1 MKNRKVWIV
10 LLCLAVVLA
19 MTLGVLATAKSAE
32 EAETPAEAA
41 ETPAVA
47 AEEEQ
52 PEEPAEEAA
61 APTEEPAEEAAAPA
75 AEASA
80 AQQSAAPAAE
90 VPAAQQSAAPAAER
104 DTELFDR
111 LMAYDSEDALLEAL
125 GGTSKELLATL
136 TEEEIRQI
144 DAHLAEMEPAP
155 APAVVENTE
164 EATVPSEI
172 VYPTVNYTN
181 VAPIGGPVTGGSAE

>member
-1 MKNRKVWIV
+1 MKNRKAWIV
-10 LLCLAVVLA
+10 LFCLAVVLA

-61 APTEEPAEEAAAPA
+61 APTEEAAAEPEAPA
-75 AEASA
+75 AEA
-80 AQQSAAPAAE
+80 
-90 VPAAQQSAAPAAER
+90 PAAQQSAAPAAER

-125 GGTSKELLATL
+125 GGISKELLATL

>member
-1 MKNRKVWIV
+1 MKNRKAWIV
-10 LLCLAVVLA
+10 LFCLAVVLA
-19 MTLGVLATAKSAE
+19 MTLGVLATATSAE

-41 ETPAVA
+41 ETPAAA

-61 APTEEPAEEAAAPA
+61 APAAEASAEPEAPA
-75 AEASA
+75 AEA
-80 AQQSAAPAAE
+80 
-90 VPAAQQSAAPAAER
+90 PAAQQSAAPAAER

-111 LMAYDSEDALLEAL
+111 LMAYDSEDALLDAL
-125 GGTSKELLATL
+125 GGISKELLATL

>member
-1 MKNRKVWIV
+1 MKNRKAWIV
-10 LLCLAVVLA
+10 LFCLAVVLA
-19 MTLGVLATAKSAE
+19 MTLGVLATATSAE

-61 APTEEPAEEAAAPA
+61 APA

-90 VPAAQQSAAPAAER
+90 APAAQQSAAPAAER